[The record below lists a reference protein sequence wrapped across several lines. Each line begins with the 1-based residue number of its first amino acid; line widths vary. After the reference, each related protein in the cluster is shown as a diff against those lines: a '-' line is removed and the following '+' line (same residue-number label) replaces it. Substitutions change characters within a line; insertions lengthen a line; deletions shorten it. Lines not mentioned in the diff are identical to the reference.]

1 MQVFALKS
9 CDTCR
14 KAVKA
19 LAAAGRS
26 FEVVDVRA
34 DVVSEADLVEIL
46 DQFGDQAINKAS
58 ATWRGLDEAERASAP
73 LALLMAHPT
82 LMKRPVIRDGDQWTI
97 GWKADVQS
105 IWLGNA

>member
-19 LAAAGRS
+19 LTAEGRS

-34 DVVSEADLVEIL
+34 DGVSEADLVAIL

-58 ATWRGLDEAERASAP
+58 TTWRGLDEAERASPA
-73 LALLMAHPT
+73 LALLKAHPT